1 MPRRALLLPPMGDF
15 NEIRLLIALPFFI
28 VLVVCS
34 LESPSEL
41 LALTGS
47 LPLPQSSRRG
57 WRRQHIGRF
66 LRQEVEERV
75 GKQKTPNPR
84 KQKNKSIKQTK
95 KEGK

>member
-1 MPRRALLLPPMGDF
+1 MGAF
-15 NEIRLLIALPFFI
+15 NEIRLSIALSFFT

-34 LESPSEL
+34 LESPNEL

-47 LPLPQSSRRG
+47 LPLPRSLRWGR
-57 WRRQHIGRF
+57 RRQHIGRF

-75 GKQKTPNPR
+75 EKQKTPNPQ

-95 KEGK
+95 KEGE

>member
-1 MPRRALLLPPMGDF
+1 VLCSFPQWGIF
-15 NEIRLLIALPFFI
+15 NEIRLSIALSFFI
-28 VLVVCS
+28 ILVVRS

-57 WRRQHIGRF
+57 QRRWHIGRF

-84 KQKNKSIKQTK
+84 KRKNKSIKQTK
-95 KEGK
+95 KEGE